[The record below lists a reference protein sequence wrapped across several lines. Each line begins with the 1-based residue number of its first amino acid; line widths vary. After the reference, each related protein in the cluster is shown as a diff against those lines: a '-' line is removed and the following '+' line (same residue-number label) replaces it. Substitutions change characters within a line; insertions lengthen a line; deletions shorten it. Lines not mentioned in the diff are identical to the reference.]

1 MALRLLSWL
10 EAGRVYDTNGR
21 HDIPGRS
28 RSLWA
33 AWSIFL
39 ERRTEA
45 DFQAWRDQQV
55 WTGEKYLCFSK
66 GERMA
71 TDWLGAP
78 ITGA

>member
-33 AWSIFL
+33 AWRIFL

-45 DFQAWRDQQV
+45 DFQAGAISRHGRAKSIFASAKASGWRLIG
-55 WTGEKYLCFSK
+55 W
-66 GERMA
+66 A
-71 TDWLGAP
+71 HP
-78 ITGA
+78 